1 LSSLISD
8 LELSQIALVEKI
20 GVSQLAV
27 SAAVR
32 RGEKTMKYRIFISLV
47 AILWLTGCTHIGP
60 QTVPRDRFDYN
71 TAIADSWKEQTLL
84 NIVKLRYADM
94 PLFVEVASI
103 VSGYTLEGSVSLGG
117 TVSSNTAVQGDFLSL
132 GTSGKYTDRPTIT
145 YAPIT
150 GAKFNESFMTPIPPK
165 AVLFMLQSGWPA
177 DMIYPIVVDSINGL
191 RSRQAAGSDQRLG
204 DPEYYYLVALMRKIQ
219 QSGAIGMRII
229 KETEQKETTVLFFHR
244 KNISTEI
251 AEARMEMIQLLGLDP
266 EKQEVKVTYGLIPQ
280 SDNEIAMLTRSI
292 MQIMIDL
299 ATQIDVPFEHVSD
312 GLTMSSLPPPVG
324 DEVKLKQL
332 IQVKSGPDKP
342 ENAFTAIKYE
352 DHWFW
357 IDKRDFQS
365 KRTFS
370 FLMIL
375 FSLTETGGK
384 EGLPLV
390 TIPAG

>member
-1 LSSLISD
+1 MIRWHAITIIMILLI
-8 LELSQIALVEKI
+8 
-20 GVSQLAV
+20 
-27 SAAVR
+27 
-32 RGEKTMKYRIFISLV
+32 
-47 AILWLTGCTHIGP
+47 TGCTHIGP
-60 QTVPRDRFDYN
+60 KTVPRDRFDYN

-117 TVSSNTAVQGDFLSL
+117 TVSSNTAIQGDFLSL
-132 GTSGKYTDRPTIT
+132 GTTGKYTDRPTIT

-177 DMIYPIVVDSINGL
+177 DLIYPVVVDSINGL
-191 RSRQAAGSDQRLG
+191 RSRQAAGADQRLG
-204 DPEYYYLVALMRKIQ
+204 DPEYYYLVGLLRKIQ
-219 QSGAIGMRII
+219 KSGAIGMRII

-244 KNISTEI
+244 KNISTDI

-292 MQIMIDL
+292 MQIMVNL
-299 ATQIDVPFEHVSD
+299 ATQIDVPFEHVAD
-312 GLTMSSLPPPVG
+312 GLTLDSFPPPVG
-324 DEVKLKQL
+324 DEEKLKQL
-332 IQVKSGPDKP
+332 IRVKSGPDKP
-342 ENAFTAIKYE
+342 ENAFTAVKYE
-352 DHWFW
+352 DNWFW
-357 IDKRDFQS
+357 IEKSDLRS

-370 FLMIL
+370 FLMVL